1 METFVASRWSGD
13 DNAVFPDRI
22 EIDENIVLYYKG
34 TLTGYKKSI
43 IEKNKIASVHI
54 SSGLLFA
61 YVVIESFGGREIVA
75 GGFSKSDA
83 RKILEELNSKGIC

>member
-22 EIDENIVLYYKG
+22 EIDDNKVMYFKG

-43 IEKNKIASVHI
+43 IERDKIASVHLR
-54 SSGLLFA
+54 SGLLFA
-61 YVVIESFGGREIVA
+61 YVIFESFGGHEIVA
-75 GGFSKSDA
+75 GGFSKGDA
-83 RKILEELNSKGIC
+83 RKIVEILK

>member
-13 DNAVFPDRI
+13 DNSVFPDRL
-22 EIDENIVLYYKG
+22 EVDENRVLYYKG

-43 IEKNKIASVHI
+43 IERDKIASVHLR
-54 SSGLLFA
+54 SGLFFA

-83 RKILEELNSKGIC
+83 RRIIEILDY